1 MKITAQ
7 FNDHAPVE
15 LDGVW
20 RLVIEDKGE
29 TYEIIPQMVDKG
41 ELRMLIRAN
50 GVADQLLII
59 PHGSNA
65 IRFGVKK

>member
-1 MKITAQ
+1 MKVTLQ
-7 FNDHAPVE
+7 FDSKPPVE
-15 LDGVW
+15 VDGVW
-20 RLVIEDKGE
+20 RLVIDDKGE
-29 TYEIIPQMVDKG
+29 SYEIIPQMVDKG

-50 GVADQLLII
+50 GIADQLLII

>member
-7 FNDHAPVE
+7 FNDKPPVE

-29 TYEIIPQMVDKG
+29 SYEIVPQMVDRG

-50 GVADQLLII
+50 GISDQLLII
-59 PHGSNA
+59 PHGSNS

>member
-7 FNDHAPVE
+7 FNDKAPVE

-20 RLVIEDKGE
+20 RLVIEDRDE
-29 TYEIIPQMVDKG
+29 SYEIIPQMVDRG

-50 GVADQLLII
+50 GISDQLLIV
-59 PHGSNA
+59 PHGSNS